1 MAKSRLI
8 LKKKTFKQKILLYVA
23 NRKVCSNNNSRVS
36 GKKYMLLKIKKVSIS
51 KNLTIILLRL
61 YFLIIHFRRGAA
73 YNYLRYSIRIKR

>member
-36 GKKYMLLKIKKVSIS
+36 GKKYMLLKIKKVSIFHTD
-51 KNLTIILLRL
+51 LQYILLLKL
-61 YFLIIHFRRGAA
+61 YLPLLTNISMF
-73 YNYLRYSIRIKR
+73 